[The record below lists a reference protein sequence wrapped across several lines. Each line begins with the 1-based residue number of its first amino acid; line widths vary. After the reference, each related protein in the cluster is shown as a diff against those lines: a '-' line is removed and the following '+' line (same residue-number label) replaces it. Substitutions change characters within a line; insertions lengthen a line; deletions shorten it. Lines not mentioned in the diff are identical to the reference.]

1 MLLLEVGPEAF
12 ADVSVDVDEGV
23 GGRVTNR
30 CRRVG
35 ERRNDPRQE
44 PGDDQSLGAVS
55 AKKWVLKT
63 AQTPYKVSKGGLN
76 TFALCTTD

>member
-44 PGDDQSLGAVS
+44 PGDDQSLGAMS

-63 AQTPYKVSKGGLN
+63 IASRLLINSFASSCKSKHS
-76 TFALCTTD
+76 F

>member
-23 GGRVTNR
+23 GGRVSNR

-44 PGDDQSLGAVS
+44 PGDDQSLGAMS

-63 AQTPYKVSKGGLN
+63 IASRLLINSFAPSRKSKHS
-76 TFALCTTD
+76 F